1 MRTPRPDAYCLS
13 VTSWRNNPIP
23 DHDCGLLKAAVVWAV
38 VAVMALLLLFGCGKT
53 PNEERR
59 PTSSLNS
66 SLALLMAQAACSA
79 SPGLV
84 PYSVAETHSME
95 PVIFGNAIV
104 LAERVRI
111 QNVRKGDIILWRKG
125 LLQAPR
131 LHQVYSNNGI
141 RLGVRGVN
149 NLQSD
154 NTDSYFITDDDLVG
168 RYVAQI
174 VFDPAKR

>member
-1 MRTPRPDAYCLS
+1 
-13 VTSWRNNPIP
+13 
-23 DHDCGLLKAAVVWAV
+23 
-38 VAVMALLLLFGCGKT
+38 
-53 PNEERR
+53 
-59 PTSSLNS
+59 
-66 SLALLMAQAACSA
+66 
-79 SPGLV
+79 
-84 PYSVAETHSME
+84 ME